1 MSTVTEQLGQ
11 ARMGA
16 LREVGKMAVVTSEK
30 EVATVEPVDSA
41 KRRQIIE
48 GARRVFM
55 ALGFDGASMGEIAR
69 KAGVSKG
76 TLYVYF
82 ASKEDLFQVVA
93 HDECL
98 AQAEQVFALDHAD
111 HDIET
116 VLTRLGTAFV
126 KFLCRPERM
135 APLRTIMSISERMP
149 DVGRKFYET
158 GPATGMGRV
167 AAYLEAQVEAGVLD
181 VEDVDVAA
189 AQFLE
194 SCMATLAK
202 PILFGFGATPTEGR
216 INHVVGIAVRTFVA
230 AYRRE

>member
-1 MSTVTEQLGQ
+1 MTVIT
-11 ARMGA
+11 R
-16 LREVGKMAVVTSEK
+16 EK
-30 EVATVEPVDSA
+30 ELATVEPEDSA
-41 KRRQIIE
+41 KRRQIID
-48 GARRVFM
+48 GARQVFL
-55 ALGFDGASMGEIAR
+55 AQGFDGASMGEIAR
-69 KAGVSKG
+69 TAGVSKG

-93 HDECL
+93 YDECL

-111 HDIET
+111 HDVQA

-126 KFLCRPERM
+126 QLLCRPERM
-135 APLRTIMSISERMP
+135 APVRTIMSISERMP

-167 AAYLEAQVEAGVLD
+167 AAYLEAQVAAGILEVA
-181 VEDVDVAA
+181 DVDVAA

-202 PILFGFGATPTEGR
+202 PILFGFGKSPTDER
-216 INHVVGIAVRTFVA
+216 IDHVVGIAVRTFLA
-230 AYRRE
+230 AY

>member
-1 MSTVTEQLGQ
+1 
-11 ARMGA
+11 
-16 LREVGKMAVVTSEK
+16 MAVIAQEK
-30 EVATVEPVDSA
+30 EPVSVELVDNA

-48 GARRVFM
+48 GARQVFL
-55 ALGFDGASMGEIAR
+55 ALGFDGASMGEIGR
-69 KAGVSKG
+69 RAGVSKG

-82 ASKEDLFQVVA
+82 ASKEELFQVVA

-98 AQAEQVFALDHAD
+98 AQAEQVFALDHDD
-111 HDIET
+111 HDVEA
-116 VLTRLGTAFV
+116 VLKRLGTAFV

-149 DVGRKFYET
+149 DVGRKFYEA
-158 GPATGMGRV
+158 GPATGTGRV
-167 AAYLEAQVEAGVLD
+167 AAYLEAQVAAGVLD

-202 PILFGFGATPTEGR
+202 PILFGFGAAPTEDR
-216 INHVVGIAVRTFVA
+216 IHHVVRIAVRTFLA
-230 AYRRE
+230 AYRRG